1 MLISLQS
8 AFDLAILGY
17 YLISVHALPFIYNYA
32 AIIITEFLIIAFWAA
47 TFSSLAALYT
57 NRSYSDILYTN
68 VVIAIIAMGAFA
80 LYVLVLFLQIKKPT
94 LTRLTVSFT
103 SSLSS

>member
-1 MLISLQS
+1 MLIPIQS

-47 TFSSLAALYT
+47 TFSSLAALYADHKYT
-57 NRSYSDILYTN
+57 DLLYTN
-68 VVIAIIAMGAFA
+68 VVIAIIAMSAFA
-80 LYVLVLFLQIKKPT
+80 LYVLALPLQTRKPVLT
-94 LTRLTVSFT
+94 
-103 SSLSS
+103 